1 MPKRCSVASKEPVT
15 MMMTNKII
23 LYVHKTLC
31 VIFCIVQE
39 ESNFD
44 NQHLISLISAASG
57 FEAMTLLI
65 IQGKSFTLTVVIQ

>member
-1 MPKRCSVASKEPVT
+1 

-23 LYVHKTLC
+23 LCVCKTLC
-31 VIFCIVQE
+31 VLFCIVQE

-57 FEAMTLLI
+57 FEAMTSLM
-65 IQGKSFTLTVVIQ
+65 IQGKSLTLTEVSQ